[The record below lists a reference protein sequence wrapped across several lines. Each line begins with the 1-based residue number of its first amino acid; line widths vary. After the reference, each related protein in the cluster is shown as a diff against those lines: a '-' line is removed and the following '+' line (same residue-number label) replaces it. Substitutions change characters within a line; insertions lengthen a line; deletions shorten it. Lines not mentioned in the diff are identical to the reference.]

1 MAMGGTL
8 IGFRAMTDIERVGV
22 VGAGLMG
29 HGIAQAAAASGLDVV
44 IRDLDPDALARGLER
59 IEKDLARAVDR
70 GRMAADAAD
79 ATRGRLRGTTDV
91 ADLADRQLV
100 IEAIVERRDA
110 KLALWRE
117 LDPVVDPDALF
128 ATNTSSL
135 SVVEQ
140 AAATQRPDRFL
151 GLHFFSPVQ
160 AMALVE
166 VVRCVTTSEATVEAG
181 MAFARRIGKQPVAAR
196 DTAGFLVNR
205 LLVPYMVD
213 AIRGLEEGIGTI
225 EEIDEGMKGGAGH
238 PMGPLTLC
246 DFVGLDTLGQVCEVM
261 YAEFLERRFAAP
273 PTLRKMLAAGW
284 LGRKSGI
291 GFYDYT
297 GTRPAPNPA
306 L

>member
-1 MAMGGTL
+1 
-8 IGFRAMTDIERVGV
+8 MTDIERVGV

-29 HGIAQAAAASGLDVV
+29 HGIAEVAAASGLDVV
-44 IRDLDPDALARGLER
+44 LNDLDPDALARGIAK
-59 IEKDLARAVDR
+59 IEKDLGRAVDR
-70 GRMAADAAD
+70 GRIPAAQAD
-79 ATRGRLRGTTDV
+79 ATRARIRATSDV
-91 ADLADRQLV
+91 AELADRQLV

-110 KLALWRE
+110 KLALWRD
-117 LDPVVDPDALF
+117 LDPIVGADAIF

-140 AAATQRPDRFL
+140 AAATGRPDRFV

-160 AMALVE
+160 AMRLVE
-166 VVRCVTTSEATVEAG
+166 VVRCVTTSDATVDAAAG
-181 MAFARRIGKQPVAAR
+181 FVRAIGKESVEAR

-225 EEIDEGMKGGAGH
+225 AEIDEGMKGGAGH
-238 PMGPLTLC
+238 PMGPLQLC
-246 DFVGLDTLGQVCEVM
+246 DFVGLDTLRNVCDVM
-261 YAEFLERRFAAP
+261 YEEFRERRFSPP

-284 LGRKSGI
+284 LGRKSGM
-291 GFYDYT
+291 GFYDYR
-297 GTRPAPNPA
+297 GERPVPNRQ

>member
-1 MAMGGTL
+1 
-8 IGFRAMTDIERVGV
+8 MTDIERVGV
-22 VGAGLMG
+22 IGAGLMG
-29 HGIAQAAAASGLDVV
+29 HGIAQVAAASGLDVV
-44 IRDLDPDALARGLER
+44 LRDIDPEALARGLAK
-59 IEKDLARAVDR
+59 IEKDLGRAVDR
-70 GRMAADAAD
+70 GRIAAEAAD
-79 ATRGRLRGTTDV
+79 ATRGRIHGTTDV
-91 ADLADRQLV
+91 ADLADREIV

-117 LDPVVDPDALF
+117 LDPVVDPAAVF

-160 AMALVE
+160 AMRLVE
-166 VVRCVTTSEATVEAG
+166 VVRCVTTSEATVAAG
-181 MAFARRIGKQPVAAR
+181 MGFVRRIGKDPVAAR

-213 AIRGLEEGIGTI
+213 AIRGLEEGIGSI

-238 PMGPLTLC
+238 PMGPLALC
-246 DFVGLDTLGQVCEVM
+246 DFVGLDTLGSVCEVL
-261 YAEFLERRFAAP
+261 YDEFRERRFAPP
-273 PTLRKMLAAGW
+273 PTVRKMLAAGW
-284 LGRKSGI
+284 LGRKTGL
-291 GFYDYT
+291 GFYDYR
-297 GTRPAPNPA
+297 GDRPVPNPG